1 MCDSPCV
8 SRRTMLSGLAVGFGA
23 LVLPKLPWLSEALA
37 SGAPSSVTPEQAL
50 QWLKEGHA
58 RFLSGKTQAPH
69 LTAQRIADT
78 ASQGQHPFA
87 TLISCSDSRVP
98 VEHLFDQGIG
108 DLFVIRVAGNV
119 ADTDEIGTA
128 EYGAGH
134 LATPLLV
141 VVGHTRCGAVTAV
154 VKGDEVGGSIPQLV
168 DNIVP
173 AAQRAKAKGL
183 SGDALIVDAIRE
195 NVYQSLE
202 DLRDNSEELSHL
214 EYTGKLKMV
223 GALYHVEDGSL
234 EWLPDRLSA
243 ANAATARMAIE
254 QAVLGWAAV
263 WSAGNVERYLA
274 CYASTFHGKPLAN
287 RQAWEAQ
294 RRKTIR
300 SAGVIT
306 ITIDQLHI
314 ALQDANHA
322 TATFL
327 QGYQGKSYQDK
338 VNKRLSLQLEKGKWL
353 IVGEEILKA

>member
-1 MCDSPCV
+1 MCDSPRL
-8 SRRTMLSGLAVGFGA
+8 SRRTILSGLAVGFGA
-23 LVLPKLPWLSEALA
+23 IVLPKLPWIPEALA
-37 SGAPSSVTPEQAL
+37 SGAPSSVTPDQAL
-50 QWLKEGHA
+50 QWLKEGHT
-58 RFLSGKTQAPH
+58 RFLSGKTQTPH
-69 LTAQRIADT
+69 LTAQRIAET

-98 VEHLFDQGIG
+98 VEHIFDQGIG

-141 VVGHTRCGAVTAV
+141 VVGHTKCGAVTAV

-202 DLRDNSEELSHL
+202 DLRNNSEELTHL
-214 EYTGKLKMV
+214 EHQGKLKMV
-223 GALYHVEDGSL
+223 GAVYHIEDGSV
-234 EWLPDRLSA
+234 EWLPDRLSM
-243 ANAATARMAIE
+243 ANAATARDAIE
-254 QAVLGWAAV
+254 QAVYSWAGL
-263 WSAGNVERYLA
+263 WSASNVERYLA
-274 CYASTFHGKPLAN
+274 CYAPSFHGKPFAN
-287 RQAWEAQ
+287 RKAWEAQ
-294 RRKTIR
+294 RRKALL

-306 ITIDQLHI
+306 LSIDQLQI
-314 ALQDANHA
+314 SLQDANHG

-338 VNKRLSLQLEKGKWL
+338 VKKRLTLQLEKDKWL